1 MEISLEQK
9 NEEIAR
15 MLGFI
20 IKSYGSSTK
29 ELDDNKVWCDPKHGL
44 PVGELK
50 FDSDWN
56 WLMKA
61 VEFINSTHKQNIEFR
76 DLNYTLNGLA
86 SGGYWNNAMYKEPV
100 VSFNSIEDVF
110 DAVYRYAKSWNIS
123 KESREKKKPNGVFR
137 GSDKEGDV
145 TYV

>member
-1 MEISLEQK
+1 METTLEQK
-9 NEEIAR
+9 NEEIAI

-29 ELDDNKVWCDPKHGL
+29 ELDDNKLWCDPKHGL

-76 DLNYTLNGLA
+76 DLNYTLNGLC
-86 SGGYWNNAMYKEPV
+86 SGGYWNGSKYKEPV

-110 DAVYRYAKSWNIS
+110 DAVYRFARSWNIRKNEGGS
-123 KESREKKKPNGVFR
+123 KGINRV
-137 GSDKEGDV
+137 SDKGGDV

>member
-1 MEISLEQK
+1 METTLEQK
-9 NEEIAR
+9 NEEIAI

-20 IKSYGSSTK
+20 IKTFGSSTK
-29 ELDDNKVWCDPKHGL
+29 ELDDNKLWCDPKHGL

-61 VEFINSTHKQNIEFR
+61 AEFINSTHKQNIEFR

-86 SGGYWNNAMYKEPV
+86 SGGYWNGSKYKEPV

-110 DAVYRYAKSWNIS
+110 DAVYRFARSWNIRKNEGGS
-123 KESREKKKPNGVFR
+123 KGINR
-137 GSDKEGDV
+137 GSDKGGDV